1 MARLLLVFLIGL
13 LLAGCDTDQVKFEGA
28 WHKFN
33 KVRDNTREP
42 GDYENFAKEIQQLAA
57 KGYPRVL
64 HNSIY
69 MYRYG

>member
-1 MARLLLVFLIGL
+1 MARLLLVFFIGL

-42 GDYENFAKEIQQLAA
+42 GDYENLAKEIQQLAA
-57 KGYPRVL
+57 KGYAPAL
-64 HNSIY
+64 YQSINFQEIS
-69 MYRYG
+69 